1 MKSYSLK
8 TDDDYTLSVT
18 LFEPEISNRKLLI
31 INSATGVRQQVYF
44 SFAKYLTEKGFTVL
58 SYDYRGIGQSK
69 PGKMRGFVA
78 SMRIWGTLDYKA
90 VTDFVQQ
97 QFHDFEKYALG
108 HSVGALI
115 LGMNPYSH
123 IFKKFVFVSTQKA
136 FLGNLDFRT
145 RIFGYL
151 GFGVVQPLTTALFG
165 YFPAHRF
172 GVGESL
178 PAGSAYDWR
187 TLVLNRKS
195 TNKLLEKIENDCSA
209 ALKQEVLVIRAEDD
223 SWLTE
228 RAVRKLMEETFP
240 NMRPTYRLV
249 HTAESERGEIGH
261 INFFRTYNRKL
272 WKMVPVFL
280 D

>member
-1 MKSYSLK
+1 
-8 TDDDYTLSVT
+8 
-18 LFEPEISNRKLLI
+18 
-31 INSATGVRQQVYF
+31 
-44 SFAKYLTEKGFTVL
+44 
-58 SYDYRGIGQSK
+58 
-69 PGKMRGFVA
+69 
-78 SMRIWGTLDYKA
+78 
-90 VTDFVQQ
+90 
-97 QFHDFEKYALG
+97 
-108 HSVGALI
+108 
-115 LGMNPYSH
+115 
-123 IFKKFVFVSTQKA
+123 
-136 FLGNLDFRT
+136 
-145 RIFGYL
+145 

-249 HTAESERGEIGH
+249 HTAE
-261 INFFRTYNRKL
+261 
-272 WKMVPVFL
+272 
-280 D
+280 